1 VAMKRILLVALA
13 LGLMAPVAG
22 AIPPDHAPAHGWR
35 DKQHKSC
42 TDNEDSAIRF
52 DLPVGGQAATGHFAL
67 PDGTPKALV
76 VFAHGYG
83 HTSYSWTHH
92 MRRVSAA
99 HDAVTVA
106 MDYRGTRIV
115 GTKPSGVPDSR
126 GWPAQ
131 AGAEDLVAAA
141 RFFQDE
147 CRSVK
152 TTLLLGVSMGGNM
165 SGLAAAIAPG
175 VFDQWIDV
183 EGAVNVT
190 ETYLEASGVAVS
202 GNATAVNAKEDIED
216 EMGGTFFEVPETY
229 LERSVVTRVEEIAAN
244 VEGVTII
251 HGLDDGLVPY
261 NQSRE
266 LGTLLRSLQ
275 EPLDFFTV
283 TRRSAESEQETTA
296 SGYAGEA
303 MCSDYRSP
311 LAGHA
316 SEMSTTHIVMV
327 TAFEQLDRM
336 LADGYGAGMAETVI
350 DGEWTPEPPSDCG

>member
-1 VAMKRILLVALA
+1 MKRTLLAALA
-13 LGLMAPVAG
+13 LCLAAPVAS
-22 AIPPDHAPAHGWR
+22 AIPPDHAPAHGR
-35 DKQHKSC
+35 REKNKNC
-42 TDNEDSAIRF
+42 TDGENSAVRF
-52 DLPVGGQAATGHFAL
+52 DLPAGGDRATGHYAL
-67 PDGTPKALV
+67 PDRAPDALV

-92 MRRVSAA
+92 MQRISS
-99 HDAVTVA
+99 HFDAVTVA
-106 MDYRGTRIV
+106 MDYRGTEIV

-141 RFFQDE
+141 RFFQE
-147 CRSVK
+147 KCRSVRR
-152 TTLLLGVSMGGNM
+152 TILLGVSMGGNM

-190 ETYLEASGVAVS
+190 ETYLEASGVALS
-202 GNATAVNAKEDIED
+202 GNATAVNAQEDIEA

-229 LERSVVTRVEEIAAN
+229 AERSVVTRAEEIAAN
-244 VEGVTII
+244 VKGVTII

-266 LGTLLRSLQ
+266 LAALLAAQ
-275 EPLDFFTV
+275 GEPLDFFTI
-283 TRRSAESEQETTA
+283 TRRSADSEQETTA
-296 SGYAGEA
+296 SGYAGGA
-303 MCSDYRSP
+303 LCSDYRSP

-316 SEMSTTHIVMV
+316 SEMSTTHIVMT
-327 TAFEQLDRM
+327 TAFGRLEEM
-336 LADGYGAGMAETVI
+336 LGGYAPADYADHVV
-350 DGEWTPEPPSDCG
+350 DGEWTPEAPQNCG

>member
-1 VAMKRILLVALA
+1 MKRILLIALA
-13 LGLMAPVAG
+13 LGLMAPVAS

-35 DKQHKSC
+35 EKNKDC
-42 TDNEDSAIRF
+42 TDREDTAIRF
-52 DLPVGGQAATGHFAL
+52 DLPVSGQRATGHFSL
-67 PDGTPKALV
+67 PDRAPKALV

-92 MRRVSAA
+92 MRRISAQHGA
-99 HDAVTVA
+99 ATVA
-106 MDYRGTRIV
+106 MDYRGTEIV

-141 RFFQDE
+141 RFLQDR
-147 CRSVK
+147 CSSID
-152 TTLLLGVSMGGNM
+152 TTILLGVSMGGNM

-175 VFDQWIDV
+175 TFDQWIDV

-190 ETYLEASGVAVS
+190 ETYLEASGVALS
-202 GNATAVNAKEDIED
+202 GNATAVNAQEDIEN

-229 LERSVVTRVEEIAAN
+229 AERSVVTRVEEIAAN
-244 VEGVTII
+244 VKGVTVI

-266 LGTLLRSLQ
+266 LATLLGSLQ
-275 EPLDFFTV
+275 EPLDFFTI
-283 TRRSAESEQETTA
+283 TRRSADSEQETTA
-296 SGYAGEA
+296 SGYAGGA

-316 SEMSTTHIVMV
+316 SEMSTTHIVMT
-327 TAFEQLDRM
+327 TAFEQLALM
-336 LADGYGAGMAETVI
+336 LDEGYAPSDYSDHVV
-350 DGEWTPEPPSDCG
+350 DGEWTPEAPEDCG